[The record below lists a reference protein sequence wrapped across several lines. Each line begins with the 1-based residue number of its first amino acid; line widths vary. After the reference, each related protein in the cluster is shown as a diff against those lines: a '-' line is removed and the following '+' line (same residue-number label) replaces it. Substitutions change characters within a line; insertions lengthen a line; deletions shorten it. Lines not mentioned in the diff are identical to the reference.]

1 MLEENREFGKNI
13 EGNLEN
19 AKMSHFGGPSRP
31 LKEGASE
38 GVDSFDQEF
47 ANFNGCVDVELG
59 GGDLFGQSGQLF
71 GLEEAEFI
79 STR

>member
-1 MLEENREFGKNI
+1 MKKIENLGKILRE
-13 EGNLEN
+13 NLEN

-79 STR
+79 SRR

>member
-1 MLEENREFGKNI
+1 MKKIENLGKLSRE
-13 EGNLEN
+13 NLEN
-19 AKMSHFGGPSRP
+19 AKMSHFGGPSRL

-59 GGDLFGQSGQLF
+59 GGDLFGQNGQLF

-79 STR
+79 SRR